1 MPISFCIFTDLEGLQ
16 VAVSPDFVRCLR
28 PVSADATK
36 IEFDGSHSVTVK
48 ANLTDVTRGL
58 RAGRD

>member
-1 MPISFCIFTDLEGLQ
+1 MSVNFCIFTDLEGLQ
-16 VAVSPDFVRCLR
+16 VAVSPDFVRCIR

-36 IEFDGSHSVTVK
+36 IEFDGSHWVTVK
-48 ANLTDVTRGL
+48 ANLVDVTRGL